1 MVRRSLALA
10 LTCFLSV
17 AAPASAQSDG
27 ERAQARQLIERVV
40 AFETSTGE
48 QNIAMANYLADR
60 FRTAGFAAED
70 IQIIPA
76 GGSAGLLVRYRG
88 DGSGGRPILL
98 LAHMDVVPAR
108 REDWERSPFTLV
120 EENGMLFGRGVL
132 DNKAGLVQVATTI
145 MSLRAEGFRPTRDLI
160 LWFSGDEET
169 TGLTTQELITN
180 NRALLGD
187 AEFALNADAGGG
199 QLAPDN
205 QALTYVLQ
213 TAEKTYASFTFTA
226 RNPGGHSSAPRSDNA
241 IYALAAALER
251 LQAFEF
257 PIQWNDT
264 TLASFR
270 NAAAAFPGAE
280 GQAMRRFADRPS
292 DRALQRTLARTS
304 MGNMMRTTCV
314 ATMLSGGHAENALPQ
329 TATATVNC
337 RIFPGVPTADVLS
350 ELRAIAGDGIEVEQ
364 LGPSNFSD
372 ASPLRADVMQAVTR
386 TVQARYPGI
395 VVTPYMSAGAT
406 DGLFFRAAGIPT
418 YGVGGIFM
426 RGSDV
431 FAHGLNERVPT
442 DGFYAGLTHWR
453 ALITELAG
461 APAGP

>member
-1 MVRRSLALA
+1 MFRRSLALA
-10 LTCFLSV
+10 LTCFLCV
-17 AAPASAQSDG
+17 AAPSSAQSDG
-27 ERAQARQLIERVV
+27 ERAQAREMIERVV
-40 AFETSTGE
+40 GFETSTGE

-108 REDWERSPFTLV
+108 REEWERDPFTLV

-132 DNKAGLVQVATTI
+132 DNKAGLVHIAATLL
-145 MSLRAEGFRPTRDLI
+145 SLHAEGFHPTRDLI

-169 TGLTTQELITN
+169 TGLTTQELIN
-180 NRALLGD
+180 NHRDLLGN
-187 AEFALNADAGGG
+187 AEFALNSDAGGG
-199 QLAPDN
+199 QLAPNN

-226 RNPGGHSSAPRSDNA
+226 RNPGGHSSAPRADNA
-241 IYALAAALER
+241 IYELSAALER

-280 GQAMRRFADRPS
+280 GQAMRRFADNPR
-292 DRALQRTLARTS
+292 DRALQRTLSRTS

-337 RIFPGVPTADVLS
+337 RIFPGVPTADILG
-350 ELRAIAGDGIEVEQ
+350 ELRGIAGNNIEVEQ

-386 TVQARYPGI
+386 TVHARYPGI
-395 VVTPYMSAGAT
+395 VITPYMSAGAT
-406 DGLFFRAAGIPT
+406 DGIFFRAAGIPT
-418 YGVGGIFM
+418 YGVSGVFM

-431 FAHGLNERVPT
+431 YAHGLNERVPT

-453 ALITELAG
+453 ALITELAS
-461 APAGP
+461 APPGP